1 MLLRSRNFLATLS
14 PADRIA
20 ILSFDS
26 HLKVWTD
33 FTNDHDRLEQL
44 FARGLLFEKPGAMQA
59 PSSPS
64 LIERLSPE
72 KARHT
77 YGIERALQL
86 IGEALE
92 PAVRRQVAGA
102 RRPRLRP
109 SRSLRNE
116 DGKRLRTAGPT
127 LSRCH
132 FTVRPACPGP
142 A

>member
-92 PAVRRQVAGA
+92 PLPGAKSLVLVGHGFGRLGLSGMRMENDYEPPVRR
-102 RRPRLRP
+102 
-109 SRSLRNE
+109 SRVVIS
-116 DGKRLRTAGPT
+116 P
-127 LSRCH
+127 
-132 FTVRPACPGP
+132 
-142 A
+142 

>member
-26 HLKVWTD
+26 HLKIWTD

-92 PAVRRQVAGA
+92 PLSGAKSLVLVGHGFGRLGLSGMRMENDYEPPVRR
-102 RRPRLRP
+102 
-109 SRSLRNE
+109 SRVVIS
-116 DGKRLRTAGPT
+116 P
-127 LSRCH
+127 
-132 FTVRPACPGP
+132 
-142 A
+142 

>member
-64 LIERLSPE
+64 VIERLSPE

-92 PAVRRQVAGA
+92 PLPGAKSLVLVGHGFGRLGLSGMRMENDYEPPVRR
-102 RRPRLRP
+102 
-109 SRSLRNE
+109 SRVVIS
-116 DGKRLRTAGPT
+116 P
-127 LSRCH
+127 
-132 FTVRPACPGP
+132 
-142 A
+142 

>member
-64 LIERLSPE
+64 VIERLSPE

-92 PAVRRQVAGA
+92 PLPGAKSLVLVGHGFGRLGLSGMRMENDYEPPVRR
-102 RRPRLRP
+102 
-109 SRSLRNE
+109 SRVVTS
-116 DGKRLRTAGPT
+116 P
-127 LSRCH
+127 
-132 FTVRPACPGP
+132 VRPPCPGP